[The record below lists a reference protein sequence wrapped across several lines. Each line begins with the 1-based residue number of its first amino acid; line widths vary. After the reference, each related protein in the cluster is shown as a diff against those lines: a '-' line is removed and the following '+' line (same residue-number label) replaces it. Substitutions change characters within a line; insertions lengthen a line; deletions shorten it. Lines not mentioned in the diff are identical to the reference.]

1 MVYILF
7 AIITVE
13 INKQN
18 IIEQNMLKYIFRNP
32 EKTILSNL
40 SQQTLKNNKKN
51 MGCSDDPILV
61 KNVDD
66 LGLVCQRLNRKDY

>member
-1 MVYILF
+1 MNKSIWILF

-32 EKTILSNL
+32 ENL
-40 SQQTLKNNKKN
+40 FLIIYRNKHWKKKKKRKRI
-51 MGCSDDPILV
+51 SDDSSLV
-61 KNVDD
+61 KKRWLAWYIN
-66 LGLVCQRLNRKDY
+66 G